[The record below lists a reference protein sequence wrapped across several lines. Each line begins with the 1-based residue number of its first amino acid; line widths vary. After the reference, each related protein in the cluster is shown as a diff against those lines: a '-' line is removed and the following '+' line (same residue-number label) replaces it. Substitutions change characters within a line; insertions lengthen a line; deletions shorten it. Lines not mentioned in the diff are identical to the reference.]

1 MTRHVSAV
9 SACAWL
15 AAIVCFVFCWS
26 SCSAASV
33 RLEDAERKSW
43 ADDVENMQND
53 LYVSELVNRLRAL
66 NDAEETGLAHK
77 RGFDFGL
84 GRGFSA
90 TQAAKHKMGLEAAAF
105 PGGPGRRRRSVE
117 QALHL

>member
-1 MTRHVSAV
+1 MTRHVSAI
-9 SACAWL
+9 SACTWL

-26 SCSAASV
+26 FSDASMH
-33 RLEDAERKSW
+33 RENAEGKSW
-43 ADDVENMQND
+43 ADDVEGILND
-53 LYVSELVNRLRAL
+53 PYVSELVNRLRTL
-66 NDAEETGLAHK
+66 DDAEETNLAHK
-77 RGFDFGL
+77 RGLDFGL